1 MFNSPNQDPVIF
13 DLDLWNSSGSSSP
26 EVQITWKD
34 PVSGTEQEANGVPV
48 AAGQTVLLKFERT
61 EDTIRFFVDNTQVAE
76 SGYSSGNETFMIRAV
91 SEDGDSFLSYVDNVR
106 VLRDT
111 TSTIAGDINFEVRGS
126 TGVNVLAS
134 SNLSTGTESASV
146 DVDDGNDYYIVVTG
160 DNSGNSYDLVW
171 SLIRDDDYEEN
182 DNITFAYDLSSAEG
196 VDLSSI
202 SGLGVQLDED
212 WYEIITPPGSVGVEV
227 TLSGNT
233 DLEVFD
239 SSSPSV
245 AVTPVTGSV
254 DTIRFPTDPLGATY
268 YLRVYGDDAGNAYD
282 LRWES
287 TTEDAYEPNN
297 FVEDAYDL
305 SSYEGVDL
313 SSISGFGTQFD
324 EDWYKIVT
332 TPGSVGVEV
341 TLTGNT
347 DLEVFDSSST
357 SLAVAGVTVGT
368 GTIRFPTDPLGAT
381 YYFQV
386 TGDDTGES
394 YDLMWSSSTV
404 DAYELNNFVEDA
416 KILFSY
422 EGLYLDQIDGH
433 ATQFDDD
440 WYAVV
445 VSERSS
451 FLIIRCQFT
460 HADGDID
467 LELYQLVSSPIDE
480 RDSFSVDERKPK
492 LLRRSTNSNN
502 AELIFLPNPEP
513 GIYFIR
519 AYFGN
524 TGNAYRLFWDDGVDD
539 AASDA
544 DYIDDYLNENWVY
557 APSDNRALLDSPSA
571 NEDGDSFTN
580 WEEYALGLDPSVQ
593 DYVVVGQS
601 ITEIAGKNYF
611 QFEFLRRKEA
621 VVLGYEFIVEES
633 SNMAFNGSTAVL
645 VGAEDVNSEIERVFY
660 RGSLPMD
667 EQSQCF
673 FRLVVNEPISK

>member
-1 MFNSPNQDPVIF
+1 VELTHTSAPTWELYDNFSGSTIDTQKWETTYWPGGLSPLISNGQLKLENGGGSGRKDAAFMSTLQSAGF
-13 DLDLWNSSGSSSP
+13 DLLSATDHSGVAFTDPSIIGIEADLFLPAGVASDSGVFIELFEQVSP
-26 EVQITWKD
+26 
-34 PVSGTEQEANGVPV
+34 QEIR
-48 AAGQTVLLKFERT
+48 AAGVELGYWGGNQAELWFHKSAYSNGIETSEVDQTELVTLGQSYRVRMLRQDGLIKLYRDDVLVQT
-61 EDTIRFFVDNTQVAE
+61 HAAE
-76 SGYSSGNETFMIRAV
+76 GELLAMIIHAFNDLGQ
-91 SEDGDSFLSYVDNVR
+91 SMYATVDNVR
-106 VLRDT
+106 VLR
-111 TSTIAGDINFEVRGS
+111 E
-126 TGVNVLAS
+126 NVSAS

-160 DNSGNSYDLVW
+160 DNTGDPYDLVW
-171 SLIRDDDYEEN
+171 SVVREDNYEQN
-182 DNITFAYDLSSAEG
+182 DTQADAYDLSSGEG

-202 SGLGVQLDED
+202 SG
-212 WYEIITPPGSVGVEV
+212 S
-227 TLSGNT
+227 
-233 DLEVFD
+233 
-239 SSSPSV
+239 
-245 AVTPVTGSV
+245 
-254 DTIRFPTDPLGATY
+254 
-268 YLRVYGDDAGNAYD
+268 
-282 LRWES
+282 
-287 TTEDAYEPNN
+287 
-297 FVEDAYDL
+297 
-305 SSYEGVDL
+305 
-313 SSISGFGTQFD
+313 GTQFD